1 MGYIILFIIGLLFLR
16 GHDVLSKVVGVVCIC
31 FALNP
36 FIHALT
42 GSSIVGNVSKAVKVG
57 DKGFDTTTHALTKA
71 RQKVQGKL
79 KDNGD

>member
-36 FIHALT
+36 FVVALT
-42 GSSIVGNVSKAVKVG
+42 ESTIAGNVLKVVKVG
-57 DKGFDTTTHALTKA
+57 DKGVDTTIHALTKA

-79 KDNGD
+79 KGDGD